1 MLFVTALA
9 AHAVL
14 IAWAKITFGL
24 RAAGT
29 SLLAAIGVLL
39 TLALFLP
46 REHFGETSFELAVV
60 ALGAVVFALLV
71 AVASAVRWLH
81 ARRERARR
89 RREALP
95 SARTDEGV
103 LEPGAIAEDV
113 AASPVPGR
121 RQVLVGIAGAAS
133 WTLAGG
139 ALGWGAKIGRH
150 DFERVETSVVV
161 RGLPRALDGYTI
173 VQISDLHLGAFVG
186 ERDLDQGLTL
196 AASARPDLLV
206 VTGDFVD
213 FDPSYAG
220 LAASRIARIPTR
232 DGVVGVLGNHD
243 YYADAGTIRD
253 VLSRSGIELLVDDAR
268 VLREGDGGGFTLV
281 GLDELSAPR
290 YGGRGPNV
298 DATLA
303 FAETLGRDRP
313 RILLAHQP
321 RLFDRTAGKVA
332 LQLSGHTHGLQF
344 DFAARL
350 GRMAHRY
357 VSGRYERDGSTLWV
371 NRGFGVT
378 GPPSRVGVRP
388 EITKIVLVSG

>member
-29 SLLAAIGVLL
+29 MVLGAIALVLS
-39 TLALFLP
+39 LALFLP
-46 REHFGETSFELAVV
+46 RENFGKTSFELAVV
-60 ALGAVVFALLV
+60 ALGGVLFAGLV
-71 AVASAVRWLH
+71 GVARLIGWFL
-81 ARRERARR
+81 ARR
-89 RREALP
+89 RLLRAT
-95 SARTDEGV
+95 ARRVSPAQAPVEDA
-103 LEPGAIAEDV
+103 GAPDPRGEDS
-113 AASPVPGR
+113 SPEPGR
-121 RQVLVGIAGAAS
+121 RQLLAGVAGAAS

-139 ALGWGAKIGRH
+139 ALTWGSKIGRH
-150 DFERVETSVVV
+150 DFELVETPIVV
-161 RGLPRALDGYTI
+161 RGLPRVLDGYAI
-173 VQISDLHLGAFVG
+173 VQISDLHLGEFVG
-186 ERDLDQGLTL
+186 ERDLDEGLRL
-196 AASARPDLLV
+196 AARARPDLLV

-213 FDPSYAG
+213 FDPSYTR
-220 LAASRIARIPTR
+220 LAASRIARVPTR

-243 YYADAGTIRD
+243 YYADAATIRD
-253 VLSRSGIELLVDDAR
+253 VLAQSGIQLLVDDAR
-268 VLREGDGGGFTLV
+268 VLRERDGGGFTLV

-298 DATLA
+298 EATLA
-303 FAETLGRDRP
+303 FAGSLGRDRP

-321 RLFDRTAGKVA
+321 RLFDQTAGNVA

-378 GPPSRVGVRP
+378 GPPSRIGVRP
-388 EITKIVLVSG
+388 EITKIVLISG